1 VANRILVTAAAI
13 FGLGIASLNLTAP
26 VRAQNAT
33 QPQDRSQARSPQTA
47 PTPAAS
53 KSTMTKPSEAKGAGK
68 SAKFEA
74 KPLSD
79 RERALHA
86 LNRLTFGPKPGQVDA
101 VLAKGLDSWI
111 EDQLHPESIDDSAL
125 NGRLG
130 PYATTRLN
138 PKQLALSFP
147 SDGVLRQ
154 VLMGKRIMP
163 TDPPE
168 LKLVYAVN
176 LARLQQQDANQ
187 AQAKAQAMT
196 VASTP
201 VNSGTTAG
209 GNPTD
214 SAPPKPSP
222 AEEQARGIAD
232 SLLALPKNQRLGALE
247 NTPPEQLVNFPNL
260 IRGDQRD
267 RLLADATPQEREI
280 VRAFANPASVVASEL
295 QQAKVLRAIY
305 SERQLQE
312 VMTDFWFNHF
322 NIFQN
327 KNQDVYY
334 TTAYERDVIRP
345 HALGKF
351 YDLLVATAQS
361 PAMLMYLDN
370 WLSIGPHSEAAGKN
384 GQSGLNENYARE
396 IMELHTL
403 GVDGGY
409 TQADVTELA
418 RVLTGWTITQPDD
431 GGQFQF
437 DPRRHEPGN
446 KTVLGE
452 TFYGTG
458 NDEALRALGTLAQS
472 PATAHFISRSIAQRF
487 VSDDPP
493 ESLIARMAAKFQ
505 SSDGDIREVL
515 RAMIHSPEFWSPD
528 AYRAKF
534 KTPLEFVVSAVRATG
549 ANVVTPDALVQN
561 LTAMGMQPYG
571 MILPTGYSTNAAAW
585 ENTGALLARINFSS
599 NLTQGKIAGVQFDP
613 ADLLALGILTN
624 SDLAGTRAAFVN
636 GRSGLDFAIALTGN
650 SILNGE
656 LSAADTAIIHRQMD
670 DPTVRKQTEAS
681 PVDALRFAD
690 GFVLASPEFQR
701 H

>member
-1 VANRILVTAAAI
+1 MGLACFSIAAPAC
-13 FGLGIASLNLTAP
+13 
-26 VRAQNAT
+26 AQG
-33 QPQDRSQARSPQTA
+33 SSPTKSSPSA
-47 PTPAAS
+47 KSSAKSPAAKPS
-53 KSTMTKPSEAKGAGK
+53 ANPKTNLKIGATKPVAS
-68 SAKFEA
+68 
-74 KPLSD
+74 PLS
-79 RERALHA
+79 ERQRVIHA
-86 LNRLTFGPKPGQVDA
+86 LNRLTFGPKPGEVDA
-101 VLAKGLDSWI
+101 VLAQGLDSWL
-111 EDQLHPESIDDSAL
+111 EDQLHPESIDDAAL

-130 PYATTRLN
+130 PYITTRLN
-138 PKQLALSFP
+138 AKTLALSFP
-147 SDGVLRQ
+147 SDGVIRQ
-154 VLMGKRIMP
+154 IIAGKRMMP
-163 TDPPE
+163 ADPPE

-176 LARLQQQDANQ
+176 VARLQQQDA
-187 AQAKAQAMT
+187 ASKAQAQMQAA
-196 VASTP
+196 VATTSKVGEPSP
-201 VNSGTTAG
+201 VG
-209 GNPTD
+209 GGVPVPGP
-214 SAPPKPSP
+214 SKPSP
-222 AEEQARGIAD
+222 AAEQARSIAD
-232 SLLALPKNQRLGALE
+232 MLLALPKAQRLAAVE
-247 NTPPEQLVNFPNL
+247 SMPADQLVNFPNL
-260 IRGDQRD
+260 IRPDQRD
-267 RLLADATPQEREI
+267 RLLADSTPQEREI
-280 VRAFANPASVVASEL
+280 VRAFANPAGVVTSEL

-327 KNQDVYY
+327 KNQDVFY

-370 WLSIGPHSEAAGKN
+370 WLSIGPHSEAAGKS
-384 GQSGLNENYARE
+384 GQNGLNENYARE
-396 IMELHTL
+396 VMELHTL

-437 DPRRHEPGN
+437 DPRRHEQGS

-458 NDEALRALGTLAQS
+458 NDEALRALGMLAHS
-472 PATAHFISRSIAQRF
+472 PATAHFISKCLAQRF

-493 ESLIARMAAKFQ
+493 ETLIARMAAKFQ

-515 RAMIHSPEFWSPD
+515 RAMLHSPEFWAPG

-534 KTPLEFVVSAVRATG
+534 KTPLEFVVSAVRASG
-549 ANVVTPDALVQN
+549 SNVVTPDALVQN

-571 MILPTGYSTNAAAW
+571 MIPPTGYSTNATAW
-585 ENTGALLARINFSS
+585 ENTGALLARINFAS

-613 ADLLALGILTN
+613 ADLLVLGILGS
-624 SDLAGTRAAFVN
+624 SDLNEMKTAVAS
-636 GRSGLDFAIALTGN
+636 GRSGLDLAVALTAN
-650 SILNGE
+650 SILNEE
-656 LSAADTAIIHRQMD
+656 LPPADAGVIRKQME
-670 DPTVRKQTEAS
+670 DPAVRKQSEAS